1 MRSSKGINKGK
12 SHLNKRKHVM
22 KLDSFEDYLVEELK
36 DPEFKKG
43 YEEEKRKLHLGYQ
56 IFLAR
61 ERLGITQ
68 QELAG
73 RIGTRQSNIS
83 RLEFGNYNF
92 TVEMLRKIAD
102 ALDLKLEVKL
112 IQKPFRKA
120 A

>member
-1 MRSSKGINKGK
+1 
-12 SHLNKRKHVM
+12 M
-22 KLDSFEDYLVEELK
+22 KLDSFEDYLAEELK
-36 DPEFKKG
+36 DPEFKRG
-43 YEEEKRKLHLGYQ
+43 YEEEKNKLDLGYKIRQ
-56 IFLAR
+56 AR

-68 QELAG
+68 QELAS

-102 ALDLKLEVKL
+102 ALDMSLEVKL
-112 IQKPFRKA
+112 IQKPLRRA